1 MLTRKV
7 DSGLNPTLDFLHPSS
22 VTLKDYNTWF
32 NEYGTSF
39 PGNLTACDLE
49 KELQKVFFCP
59 LALILLKELSIK
71 PNTDALVC
79 SGGRGNRLS
88 LYCLHGSHVTP
99 ARQPILVSALLP
111 YAAQFGTEHHVWYD
125 GRDPRSPHRPLQN
138 PGQQQDQTHKSVL
151 FHAHAVL

>member
-71 PNTDALVC
+71 PNTDALVR

-138 PGQQQDQTHKSVL
+138 PGQ
-151 FHAHAVL
+151 